1 MSKTHRQGRFDGVAR
16 ADSLT
21 WSPHKLMG
29 VLLQC
34 STLHL
39 KEKVEMCAI
48 LTVTRFIFQGDSDG
62 L

>member
-1 MSKTHRQGRFDGVAR
+1 MSRTHRQGRFDGVAR

-21 WSPHKLMG
+21 WNPHKLMG

-39 KEKVEMCAI
+39 KEKVD
-48 LTVTRFIFQGDSDG
+48 TRWIQI
-62 L
+62 